1 MSKGKRLIIMP
12 KYDIGILSNY
22 NYKLNNNYE
31 ERIKSIKKSLKHN
44 DPLKILKHIN
54 ALRTLHKSNEKL
66 YNKLNR
72 DFNWIHNYYINK

>member
-31 ERIKSIKKSLKHN
+31 ERIKSIKKSLK
-44 DPLKILKHIN
+44 ILKHIN
-54 ALRTLHKSNEKL
+54 ALRTLKIKFF
-66 YNKLNR
+66 R
-72 DFNWIHNYYINK
+72 I

>member
-1 MSKGKRLIIMP
+1 MSKGKRIIMP
-12 KYDIGILSNY
+12 KYDIGILSDY
-22 NYKLNNNYE
+22 NYSLHNTYE
-31 ERIKSIKKSLKHN
+31 ERIKSIKKSLKHH
-44 DPLKILKHIN
+44 PVLKILQHIN